1 VPTSSRL
8 FDFYFEEGVHHKSL
22 PLCIPPPCPPING
35 NSVVVTLCPQAHY
48 RRSLHC
54 RLVFKHLIQPWHPQ
68 STLLHEAALAVK
80 RLYGPEKY
88 FQFSA
93 ALFLRQTEFFDA
105 NLWTKSRD
113 EITAELV
120 ALAAEAVPKTAEDPK
135 GVDPVELAALL
146 ALVPDTGDGTL
157 NRGTQVTPILKL
169 AVKEARQ
176 RGAHVSPTC
185 AVNGIIVDSSS
196 SWTVQQWVDF
206 LGPFSK

>member
-1 VPTSSRL
+1 
-8 FDFYFEEGVHHKSL
+8 
-22 PLCIPPPCPPING
+22 
-35 NSVVVTLCPQAHY
+35 
-48 RRSLHC
+48 
-54 RLVFKHLIQPWHPQ
+54 
-68 STLLHEAALAVK
+68 LLHEAALAVK